1 VQKLPFLTR
10 AEKREVD
17 RATIED
23 YRIELIQMMEN
34 AGRVLAHLVRDR
46 FLGGEPVERRVLVL
60 CGTGNNGG
68 GGLVGARR
76 LHGLGA
82 NVRIVTSRPVERYL
96 GVPEHQAD
104 SAGRLGI
111 PITHIGELTVLGE
124 YDVIVDAIVGTGL
137 EGAPSGGVARLIE
150 VANELGPPVV
160 SLDTPSGLDVDS
172 GTAPGAVVSASATLA
187 LGLPSVGFRR
197 GDGPT
202 LVGDLYVGDIG
213 VPPEVYRSSKLGYE
227 VGPLFA
233 HEEYVA
239 A

>member
-1 VQKLPFLTR
+1 MRGLPFLTR
-10 AEKREVD
+10 AERREVD
-17 RATIED
+17 RAMIQD

-34 AGRVLAHLVRDR
+34 AGRVLAALVRDR
-46 FLGGEPVERRVLVL
+46 FLGGEPVGTHVLVL

-76 LHGLGA
+76 LHNMGA
-82 NVRIVTSRPVERYL
+82 DVRVVTSRPVERYL

-104 SAGRLGI
+104 IVGRMRI

-124 YDVIVDAIVGTGL
+124 YDVVVDAIVGTGL
-137 EGAPSGGVARLIE
+137 EGAPTGGVERLIE

-160 SLDTPSGLDVDS
+160 SLDTPSGLDVDT
-172 GTAPGAVVSASATLA
+172 GTAAGAVVRATVTLA
-187 LGLPSVGFRR
+187 LGLPAVGFRR
-197 GDGPT
+197 ADGPVI
-202 LVGDLYVGDIG
+202 VGDLYVGDIG
-213 VPPEVYRSSKLGYE
+213 VPPELYRGSKLGYE

-233 HEEYVA
+233 REEIIA

>member
-1 VQKLPFLTR
+1 MQKLPFLTR

-17 RATIED
+17 RATIQD

-46 FLGGEPVERRVLVL
+46 FLAGEPVDRRVLVL

-68 GGLVGARR
+68 GGLVAARR

-82 NVRIVTSRPVERYL
+82 SVRIVTSRPLERYL
-96 GVPEHQAD
+96 GIPEHQAD
-104 SAGRLGI
+104 IAARLGI
-111 PITHIGELTVLGE
+111 PTTHIGELTVLGE
-124 YDVIVDAIVGTGL
+124 FDVVVDAIVGLGL
-137 EGAPSGGVARLIE
+137 EGAPTGGVARLIE
-150 VANELGPPVV
+150 LASELGPPVV
-160 SLDTPSGLDVDS
+160 SLDTPSGLDVDD
-172 GTAPGAVVSASATLA
+172 GTAAGAVVRAKATLA
-187 LGLPSVGFRR
+187 LGLPVVGFRR
-197 GDGPT
+197 ADGPG

-213 VPPEVYRSSKLGYE
+213 IPPEVYRGSKLGYE

-233 HEEYVA
+233 HEEFVA